1 MTIKVWSAEEVLL
14 LAAASAAVE
23 ADSSAAAARLTK
35 FSTSSINTVLSV
47 PPDTEVAR
55 SGHQFY
61 SLCSLYPGFFGRFS
75 ATITN
80 TKVGETFS
88 IIS

>member
-1 MTIKVWSAEEVLL
+1 MTIKVWSAEEVVL

-47 PPDTEVAR
+47 PPDTKVTR
-55 SGHQFY
+55 SGQ
-61 SLCSLYPGFFGRFS
+61 
-75 ATITN
+75 
-80 TKVGETFS
+80 
-88 IIS
+88 